1 MARSKHILALL
12 TFITFGTIIGPL
24 SSSPPSRQA
33 LMGDKLP
40 LNIEDQLANKK
51 LTVFLIDC
59 GLNQGAN
66 CEAQIDMKEFRRG
79 WQLKSFKPKLC
90 QKRRAPAGSC
100 ECSCEGNMVKGLC
113 VKPIEDDAVVFRNM
127 RSSGGILYKS
137 SSTALG
143 ALILLGVAGA
153 VTCKELGNLA
163 NLKLI
168 KEPFSGGVGGSSVS
182 LGKTA
187 PGRDLH
193 PQRRID
199 LGLTLPALLTR
210 STA

>member
-24 SSSPPSRQA
+24 SSSPPSRYRAYALISMQILRILRVPSRQA

-153 VTCKELGNLA
+153 VTVTSHTFPCFLCC
-163 NLKLI
+163 
-168 KEPFSGGVGGSSVS
+168 PF
-182 LGKTA
+182 
-187 PGRDLH
+187 
-193 PQRRID
+193 
-199 LGLTLPALLTR
+199 
-210 STA
+210 